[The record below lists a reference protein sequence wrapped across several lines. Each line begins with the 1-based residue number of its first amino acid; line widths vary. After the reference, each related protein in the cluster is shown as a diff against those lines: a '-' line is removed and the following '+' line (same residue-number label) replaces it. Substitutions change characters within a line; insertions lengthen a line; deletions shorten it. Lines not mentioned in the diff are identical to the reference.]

1 MVIAV
6 EPIPTRVCSTII
18 EYSEILQD
26 KERLRRRSQTAIEI
40 RIKLMIIYHCASVA
54 RRSFRA
60 KVLLS

>member
-1 MVIAV
+1 M
-6 EPIPTRVCSTII
+6 RVCSTII

-26 KERLRRRSQTAIEI
+26 KERLRRRSQTTIEI
-40 RIKLMIIYHCASVA
+40 RIKLMVIYPYTSVA